1 MNPFEVLVLGFE
13 FYLLPQYRLETGYF
27 SFGNILIFSVVQP
40 NLQKSDTVIT
50 TVLVA
55 PLVLILLDLWAL
67 LRLEER
73 VNELHALEWLR

>member
-1 MNPFEVLVLGFE
+1 M
-13 FYLLPQYRLETGYF
+13 
-27 SFGNILIFSVVQP
+27 QP

-55 PLVLILLDLWAL
+55 PLVLFLLEFRAF

-73 VNELHALEWLR
+73 ENQLHALEWSR

>member
-1 MNPFEVLVLGFE
+1 M
-13 FYLLPQYRLETGYF
+13 
-27 SFGNILIFSVVQP
+27 QP

-55 PLVLILLDLWAL
+55 PLVLYLLELWAL

-73 VNELHALEWLR
+73 GNQLHALEWLRQHELREFVSLGMNTKYVIVLTSKSATTAINT